1 MSTFRESEPLAA
13 SALSASAIAACSAL
27 TLTAI
32 VMTGRVMTRL
42 AEKRCEGGIV
52 VTAAG
57 LDRACSSRLVR
68 LIPWALTE
76 LHLAR
81 LDLQDADL
89 NPKLSCLSGLRRVD
103 LSYNKLVTFPPQ
115 LLSLKRLLELNLAH
129 NEIRRLPTGIS
140 RLRRLQRL
148 NLMCNKLEGVLPEG
162 LGALDAL
169 MSLGLKGNAI
179 TALNQSLGGCVSLV
193 ELYITDNQL
202 QVIFSDI
209 THCAAQF
216 FASFEI
222 VICMLTCKICACLH
236 CSFLCFHVP
245 NRLCH
250 LALVSAKDCVSCKP
264 ASTV

>member
-1 MSTFRESEPLAA
+1 MSTFRDSEPLAA

-27 TLTAI
+27 TLTTI
-32 VMTGRVMTRL
+32 VVTGRVMTRL

-52 VTAAG
+52 VTTAG

-81 LDLQDADL
+81 LDLKDADL

-103 LSYNKLVTFPPQ
+103 LSYNKLATFPPQ

-169 MSLGLKGNAI
+169 VSLGLKGNAI

-193 ELYITDNQL
+193 ELYVTDNQL
-202 QVIFSDI
+202 QVSFSNI
-209 THCAAQF
+209 TDRSAH
-216 FASFEI
+216 
-222 VICMLTCKICACLH
+222 
-236 CSFLCFHVP
+236 FL
-245 NRLCH
+245 
-250 LALVSAKDCVSCKP
+250 P
-264 ASTV
+264 A